1 VNDNGSL
8 EALVERKMK
17 ITIKDLLIQELK
29 KKGVQP
35 SQIPGFIRA
44 IENTFLDNPFVSL
57 IQANSHLQSLGWDD
71 IQLDHP
77 TFLLAQEYLRDEY
90 EG

>member
-1 VNDNGSL
+1 M
-8 EALVERKMK
+8 E
-17 ITIKDLLIQELK
+17 ITIKDILIQQLE
-29 KKGVQP
+29 KKGIQP

-44 IENTFLDNPFVSL
+44 IENTFLDDPFVSL

-77 TFLLAQEYLRDEY
+77 TFLLAQEYLRDEH
-90 EG
+90 EN